1 MLNRQE
7 MNATDPFSPEGIR
20 QRLSAEQISP
30 AQADRLAEAIAG
42 ALRRTCKEWFPG
54 TDYDDWRQMLPEP
67 LLDVVIQLLTWD
79 EDGRIVA
86 DHLPAAAVA
95 CIFLDLQHSAIPVG

>member
-1 MLNRQE
+1 M
-7 MNATDPFSPEGIR
+7 TDPFTAEGIR
-20 QRLSAEQISP
+20 QRLNTEQISP

-42 ALRRTCKEWFPG
+42 SLRRTCMEWFPG

-79 EDGRIVA
+79 EDGQIVA
-86 DHLPAAAVA
+86 DHMPTAAAA
-95 CIFLDLQHSAIPVG
+95 CIFLDLQNSTIPVG